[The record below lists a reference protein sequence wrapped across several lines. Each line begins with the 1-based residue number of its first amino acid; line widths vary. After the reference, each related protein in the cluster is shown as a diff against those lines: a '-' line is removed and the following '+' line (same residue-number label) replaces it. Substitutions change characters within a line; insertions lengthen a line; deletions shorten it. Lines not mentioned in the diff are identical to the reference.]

1 MSNEDNFQ
9 ERLSKIKAKWEG
21 AGNPESMTA
30 EAKRQCLEEL
40 SAVCK
45 SLNSMRDGLVEASK
59 EDKEKEEKIRINR
72 KIDDHM
78 SRLYKIKD
86 EMKSLGAKLNGHC
99 NPALYGYLP
108 SNWVDSTQH
117 RAELKRLKENI
128 DKLEEEFEKLK
139 PAIDYSKSS
148 FQNGVL
154 QNPEIILPPPTDELS
169 CIRKTFRSDQWY
181 IDYIRNKISTLTS
194 QVNNM
199 RAGFHKLLSNY
210 KPVDIKPL
218 QEKLS
223 KLNLERET
231 IIYELR
237 MFECKG
243 FYTGFNA
250 QDFFLE

>member
-21 AGNPESMTA
+21 TGNPESMTA

-59 EDKEKEEKIRINR
+59 EDEEKEEKIRINR

-86 EMKSLGAKLNGHC
+86 EMKSLGAKLHGQHGL
-99 NPALYGYLP
+99 ALYGYLP
-108 SNWVDSTQH
+108 SNLVDSTQH
-117 RAELKRLKENI
+117 RTELKRLKQNI
-128 DKLEEEFEKLK
+128 DELEAEFEKLK

-154 QNPEIILPPPTDELS
+154 QNPEIILPPPTDDLRFLRQTI
-169 CIRKTFRSDQWY
+169 CNDRTYIQHVRS
-181 IDYIRNKISTLTS
+181 KILNFTS

-199 RAGFHKLLSNY
+199 RAGFHQLLCNY
-210 KPVDIKPL
+210 KPVDIKSL